1 MEQQR
6 KQLNLPRLMLLTG
19 FAFVI
24 GGFFRTFMEW
34 LLSQA
39 NEGETVLQILL
50 AIWFGFLVEAAIG
63 MAALTYLLRS
73 VYPPRK
79 LWLAGTGAFA
89 LGIFIPALLINQ
101 FFYALLILPGLLVG
115 FFFSLLLK
123 EHSSRGIFM
132 LVTTLGFLVCQ
143 VLVFLARNDMA
154 WTIWLYENAGYYS
167 VTILLQMVQNMIIGA
182 SMALSAGLMINNLK
196 KN

>member
-1 MEQQR
+1 MGDGYLEQQR

-154 WTIWLYENAGYYS
+154 CYIQLQSGYCNIEGYIPLCK
-167 VTILLQMVQNMIIGA
+167 T
-182 SMALSAGLMINNLK
+182 
-196 KN
+196 